1 VTLYSGWN
9 LVTLP
14 PGPLTDILDTA
25 RQCFTAVYQANGDG
39 WLRYLPGLPVYASNL
54 AASNGTPVW
63 ILGTDANCGPIRI

>member
-1 VTLYSGWN
+1 LYSGWN

-14 PGPLTDILDTA
+14 VGPLSDILDTA

-39 WLRYLPGLPVYASNL
+39 WLRYLPGAPAYASNL

-63 ILGTDANCGPIRI
+63 ILGTDANCGPVRI